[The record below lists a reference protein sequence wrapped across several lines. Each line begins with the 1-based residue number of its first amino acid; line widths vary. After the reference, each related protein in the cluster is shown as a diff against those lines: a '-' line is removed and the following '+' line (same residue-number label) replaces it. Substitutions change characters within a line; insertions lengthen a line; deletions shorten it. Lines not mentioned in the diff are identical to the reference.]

1 MICVAVSAPT
11 MSGMLAA
18 IKKGQKV
25 ADAIELRLD
34 GLKNPE
40 LASLIKAARPRKV
53 VVTNRS
59 SREGGLF
66 AGKEAERIRFLAEA
80 VALGADYVDLEW
92 RTAAPIRERLLANK
106 RKTKVIFSYH
116 DFAHTPSRRSL
127 LNVLKSMRAAGADV
141 GKIVTMATSPDDNI
155 TLLSLLGWARQQ
167 KFPLIAFCM
176 GEMGKISRLATL
188 PLGGY
193 MTYASPGRGRET
205 APGQISASTLRQI
218 MEQMG
223 LS

>member
-34 GLKNPE
+34 GLKDPE

-59 SREGGLF
+59 SEEGGLF
-66 AGKEAERIRFLAEA
+66 TGKEAERIGFLAEA
-80 VALGADYVDLEW
+80 VALGADYIDLEW
-92 RTAAPIRERLLANK
+92 RTAAPVRERLLAN
-106 RKTKVIFSYH
+106 RGETKVILSCH
-116 DFAHTPSRRSL
+116 DFTRTPSRRAL
-127 LNVLKSMRAAGADV
+127 LNILKSMRAAGADV

-155 TLLSLLGWARQQ
+155 TLLSLLSWARQWN
-167 KFPLIAFCM
+167 FPLIAFCM

-188 PLGGY
+188 ALGGY
-193 MTYASPGRGRET
+193 MTYASLGRGRET
-205 APGQISASTLRQI
+205 APGQISASTLGQI
-218 MEQMG
+218 MKQMDI
-223 LS
+223 S